1 MERYVHYN
9 HFFQNDLAQLGEYIS
24 NVLLLIKS
32 SSFVRCVFVRLMN
45 CIERCLVDVCRK
57 MDPLETILSEI
68 IFVVRSSMRM
78 LSEPRK
84 ILTIS
89 EIALLLVS
97 FM

>member
-32 SSFVRCVFVRLMN
+32 SSLVRCVFVRSMN
-45 CIERCLVDVCRK
+45 CTERCLIDVCRK

-68 IFVVRSSMRM
+68 TFVVSPSMRM
-78 LSEPRK
+78 LSGARK
-84 ILTIS
+84 ILSIS
-89 EIALLLVS
+89 EIALLLVI